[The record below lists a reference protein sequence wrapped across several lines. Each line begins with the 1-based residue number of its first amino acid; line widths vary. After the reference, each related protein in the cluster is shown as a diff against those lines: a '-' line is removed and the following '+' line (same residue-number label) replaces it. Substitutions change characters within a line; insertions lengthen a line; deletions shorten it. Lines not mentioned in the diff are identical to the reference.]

1 MDSLKHMVA
10 VVGAGPAG
18 LFASRFLANN
28 GARVALINRDI
39 KPGGLAEY
47 GIYKSKIKMKKGLRK
62 QFARI
67 LELPNLDYFGNVKV
81 SGGGPIFLSDL
92 VDMGFQSILVATGA
106 QGTKWLNLP
115 DEHLPGVYHAKDL
128 VFHYN
133 LLPPYGNRRYL
144 LGPEVALVGA
154 GNVMMDIAR
163 YLIRDQ
169 KVKKVTVVVRRGP
182 GDIKFT
188 RQELEHVA
196 LNMDL
201 QALDNEINRVAPIIK
216 AVGQD
221 IDSIKQ
227 SFQDGLPKALEPVS
241 STNLHFNFLA
251 SPTRIVGDWT
261 HGATA
266 LEVEENTLVQVDGR
280 TKPKSLGTKKLISAD
295 TVVFA
300 IGDTIDKD
308 FAMPIDWDSYAV
320 NPEPTF
326 PVDGVSYEAYDPD
339 AKAPIKSVFL
349 AGWAR
354 LASNGL
360 VGDARRD
367 GENAARAILQYLE
380 TVPVNENID
389 ATYGNFQNW
398 VAEHLEQVIL
408 KEDLLKLENAELNQ
422 QQSLGLDDFKFAAN
436 DEMLEIIGK

>member
-1 MDSLKHMVA
+1 MVA

-28 GARVALINRDI
+28 GMRVALFNRDI

-67 LELPNLDYFGNVKV
+67 IELPNLDYYGNVKV

-92 VDMGFQSILVATGA
+92 VDMGFKSILVT
-106 QGTKWLNLP
+106 T
-115 DEHLPGVYHAKDL
+115 PGVYHAKDL

-133 LLPPYGNRRYL
+133 LLPPYSNRRYL

-154 GNVMMDIAR
+154 GNVMMDIAH

-201 QALDNEINRVAPIIK
+201 QSLDAEINRVAPIIK

-221 IDSIKQ
+221 IDSVKQ

-241 STNLHFNFLA
+241 STSLHFNFLA

-266 LEVEENTLVQVDGR
+266 LEVEENTLVQVEGR
-280 TKPKSLGTKKLISAD
+280 TKPKSLGTKKLIPAD

-300 IGDTIDKD
+300 IGDTIDKE
-308 FAMPIDWDSYAV
+308 FALPIDWDSYAV
-320 NPEPTF
+320 NPEPIF
-326 PVDGVSYEAYDPD
+326 PVNDVSYEAYDPD
-339 AKAPIKSVFL
+339 AKTPIKSVFL

-380 TVPVNENID
+380 TVSATENIE

-398 VAEHLEQVIL
+398 IAEHLEQVID
-408 KEDLLKLENAELNQ
+408 KEDLLKLENAELYKL
-422 QQSLGLDDFKFAAN
+422 QSLGLDDFKFATN